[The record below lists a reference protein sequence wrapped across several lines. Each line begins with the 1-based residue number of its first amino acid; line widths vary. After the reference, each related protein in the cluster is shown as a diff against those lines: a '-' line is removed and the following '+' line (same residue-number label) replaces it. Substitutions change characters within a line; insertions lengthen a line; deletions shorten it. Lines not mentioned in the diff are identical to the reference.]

1 MAVLLVIP
9 LVVSRLIETERQM
22 APLRGPLVK
31 LEEPAESPKR
41 PREGAG
47 WCGRGMEKPTQQQ
60 GLKGC
65 KEGRRDWDRWWGCV
79 DRDRI

>member
-22 APLRGPLVK
+22 ALLLGPLVK

-41 PREGAG
+41 LREGAG
-47 WCGRGMEKPTQQQ
+47 
-60 GLKGC
+60 
-65 KEGRRDWDRWWGCV
+65 
-79 DRDRI
+79 